1 MTVRTFPLGDVP
13 EFVFWLWNEAF
24 GDDEATVRHI
34 LFAADEIYGAFLPDG
49 EAAGLACAFNV
60 TAGERRGKYL
70 YAVCTAERY
79 RGRGV
84 MRAVLSHAASEAE
97 RAGDA
102 FAFLIPAKAEY
113 FPMYEKMG
121 FDHAYPGRIA
131 MTGERVTVSAEE
143 FAMLPTVPFDGDTG
157 RLYEL
162 YLRSPQTVVK
172 KGKKLFELSIE
183 GCEVAYLSRNGVGDP
198 EGYVIFE
205 IKGKK
210 SINILEMCA
219 CSGEISGIIEQ
230 ASLAS
235 QCLGA
240 LSTYA
245 CAEKALFRFFDGVPL
260 PAGTPIDL
268 FLEL

>member
-1 MTVRTFPLGDVP
+1 MTCRTFPLGAIP
-13 EFVFWLWNEAF
+13 EFVFPLWNEAF

-34 LFAADEIYGAFLPDG
+34 LSAADEVYGAFLPDG
-49 EAAGLACAFNV
+49 EAAGLACGFNV

-84 MRAVLSHAASEAE
+84 MRAVLGHAVAEAE

-113 FPMYEKMG
+113 FPMYAKME
-121 FDHAYPGRIA
+121 FDRAYPGRIS
-131 MTGERVTVSAEE
+131 MSGECVTVSAEE
-143 FAMLPTVPFDGDTG
+143 FAALPTFPFDGDAD

-162 YLRSPQTVVK
+162 YLRSPQTAVK
-172 KGKKLFELSIE
+172 KSEKFFALSIE
-183 GCEVAYLSRNGVGDP
+183 GFEIAYLSRNRVGDP

-210 SINILEMCA
+210 SINILEIGA
-219 CSGEISGIIEQ
+219 CGGAISGIIKGNGKFV
-230 ASLAS
+230 SF
-235 QCLGA
+235 
-240 LSTYA
+240 A
-245 CAEKALFRFFDGVPL
+245 CEKKALFRFFDGVTL
-260 PAGTPIDL
+260 PTDTPIDL